1 MPSPTLTVCPLGVDS
16 GQGGIMA
23 SRVSCSS
30 GSNCFLACG
39 DSVVHV
45 DLTSAALFQD
55 SAAASA
61 GASAAPPSP
70 DSDAGGGVIR
80 PHLAESSPW
89 LWRVVP
95 TAAGRSMRR
104 GGLQSIVAR
113 ETTTGDGRILVASV
127 DAFGSVQMQTLIG
140 GGGGGGEEKGEGGGG
155 GGEEAWS
162 DAVCVASPACAGS
175 GFEPGWHGVDMLV
188 KDGQQSVQ
196 VGYGCGVV
204 WGGQCGR
211 GADVVVVPNVSVM
224 VDGDGSSIGVVL
236 LVLLLRC
243 LGSAATAAARLSLAR
258 RSPTYISLVVPLAC
272 FNGVHRP

>member
-1 MPSPTLTVCPLGVDS
+1 MVAVNNLYSLPQPGRHRNLISRMVAPRNRVNHHSPLFREPRSEGNNTSTSEMPSPTLTVCPLGVDS

-45 DLTSAALFQD
+45 DLTAAALFQD

-80 PHLAESSPW
+80 PHLAESTPG

-95 TAAGRSMRR
+95 TAAGKSMRR
-104 GGLQSIVAR
+104 GGLQGIVAR

-127 DAFGSVQMQTLIG
+127 DAFGSVQMQTLLG
-140 GGGGGGEEKGEGGGG
+140 GGGGGGEEKGEGEGG
-155 GGEEAWS
+155 GGEQAWS

-204 WGGQCGR
+204 WGVHCGR
-211 GADVVVVPNVSVM
+211 GFGA
-224 VDGDGSSIGVVL
+224 
-236 LVLLLRC
+236 
-243 LGSAATAAARLSLAR
+243 
-258 RSPTYISLVVPLAC
+258 
-272 FNGVHRP
+272 